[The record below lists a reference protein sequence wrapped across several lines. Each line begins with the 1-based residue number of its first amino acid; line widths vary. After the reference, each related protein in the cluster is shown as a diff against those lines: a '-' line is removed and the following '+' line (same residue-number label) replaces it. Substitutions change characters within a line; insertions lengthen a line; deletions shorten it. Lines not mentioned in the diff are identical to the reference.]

1 MSHTTP
7 RSSVLDVLDDSHSP
21 DSILEPDEGLF
32 GWGHSSNEDRAAP
45 DMTTLRHT
53 VTADSLISAEEVVS
67 LLGGRQAVVRD
78 WLHQVPPMWHPTGRR
93 VYRWGDVLDQLR
105 QQMREVA

>member
-1 MSHTTP
+1 MSRTP
-7 RSSVLDVLDDSHSP
+7 WSSVLDALDDSLSP
-21 DSILEPDEGLF
+21 DPTPEPDEGLF
-32 GWGHSSNEDRAAP
+32 GWGHSPTEDRTAP

-53 VTADSLISAEEVVS
+53 VTADALLSAEEVVS

-78 WLHQVPPMWHPTGRR
+78 WLRQIASMWHPTGRR